1 MWLWDSIA
9 ALTEGPPKGSVF
21 ACSHLYWVE
30 SFSLPKVLYFRR
42 TPELDELWEATVV
55 EKEVLG
61 DFSKLKDPETHACHP
76 YERRVAA
83 PCRGAEAEAC
93 RNLLA
98 AMFSAKSRFSGPTEH
113 FICGGLVDESC
124 YATIVTEYRD
134 RREQNHRLAMEVFR
148 KSEII
153 VAARALGLDP
163 KPGCEESAMWT
174 AGCPGR
180 SPIWRSMP
188 CTTSF
193 IAGTASARAGFRSSS
208 IFAPNGASRTAIREG
223 TRPPQSPGN
232 DRRPA
237 DGPSRGSPRRGWR
250 CRGSR
255 GCDRP

>member
-1 MWLWDSIA
+1 MKKRKESISMWLWDSIA

-98 AMFSAKSRFSGPTEH
+98 AMFSAKSGFSGPTEH

-180 SPIWRSMP
+180 SHHLAIHAVHNEFYCGYCVRKGGIPELEYF
-188 CTTSF
+188 CTERRKPYGDQGGNETS
-193 IAGTASARAGFRSSS
+193 AVTGK
-208 IFAPNGASRTAIREG
+208 
-223 TRPPQSPGN
+223 
-232 DRRPA
+232 
-237 DGPSRGSPRRGWR
+237 
-250 CRGSR
+250 
-255 GCDRP
+255 